1 VIVSFTHDFVF
12 VKTRK
17 TAGTSVEIV
26 LSAWLGEADI
36 ASPITPA
43 DELLRRDYGGRPR
56 NFAED
61 PAEEAALL
69 AAIEGGDPAAVAAVM
84 AGRRYRF
91 RNHQPA
97 RVIRS
102 LLPDRFWRRAFKF
115 AVERHPYDKAL
126 SFARYRHH
134 PAGGAEGGDFA
145 AFLDAQIDR
154 GRYRNF
160 DLYADGDGLLVDEVI
175 RYDRLWP
182 RLEELAARWGRSLPQ
197 PLPRAKRLTAADR
210 RPAAEILSPD
220 QKRRIREVCAE
231 EFALFG
237 FEP

>member
-1 VIVSFTHDFVF
+1 MIVSFTHEFVF

-69 AAIEGGDPAAVAAVM
+69 AAIAGGDPAAVAAVM
-84 AGRRYRF
+84 AGRRWRF
-91 RNHQPA
+91 RNHFPA
-97 RVIRS
+97 SRIRAA
-102 LLPDRFWRRAFKF
+102 LPRDFWVRAFKF

-126 SFARYRHH
+126 SFARYKHQ
-134 PAGGAEGGDFA
+134 ATGGDVGFA
-145 AFLDAQIDR
+145 DFLDAQIEL

-160 DLYADGDGLLVDEVI
+160 DLYADRDGLLVDEVI

-182 RLEELAARWGRSLPQ
+182 RLEELAARWGQLLPQ
-197 PLPRAKRLTAADR
+197 PLPRAKRLPAADG
-210 RPAAEILSPD
+210 RPAAEILSPA
-220 QKRRIREVCAE
+220 QKRRVREVCAE